1 MVRLQLLRRLRRHI
15 GRRAGAE
22 MTRYEAEATNGYG
35 GGRTT
40 RIDWSQL
47 LVPIVAAALVLA
59 LGLALVA
66 FTSEPVSNLV
76 PPTATSGTF

>member
-1 MVRLQLLRRLRRHI
+1 
-15 GRRAGAE
+15 

-40 RIDWSQL
+40 RTDWSQL

-66 FTSEPVSNLV
+66 FTMRTGNDPLV
-76 PPTATSGTF
+76 PPAATSGTF

>member
-1 MVRLQLLRRLRRHI
+1 
-15 GRRAGAE
+15 

-40 RIDWSQL
+40 RTDWSQL

-59 LGLALVA
+59 LGLALVGL
-66 FTSEPVSNLV
+66 TSEPEASIG
-76 PPTATSGTF
+76 PPPATAGTF

>member
-1 MVRLQLLRRLRRHI
+1 
-15 GRRAGAE
+15 
-22 MTRYEAEATNGYG
+22 MTSYEAKATNGYG
-35 GGRTT
+35 GGRTS

-66 FTSEPVSNLV
+66 FTTESENPLV

>member
-1 MVRLQLLRRLRRHI
+1 
-15 GRRAGAE
+15 
-22 MTRYEAEATNGYG
+22 MTSYEAEATNGYG

-40 RIDWSQL
+40 RVDWSQL

-66 FTSEPVSNLV
+66 FTSEPESTIG
-76 PPTATSGTF
+76 PPPATAGSF

>member
-1 MVRLQLLRRLRRHI
+1 
-15 GRRAGAE
+15 
-22 MTRYEAEATNGYG
+22 MTRYEAEATSGYG

-40 RIDWSQL
+40 RTDWSQL

-66 FTSEPVSNLV
+66 FTSQPEGSLV
-76 PPTATSGTF
+76 PPAATSGTF

>member
-1 MVRLQLLRRLRRHI
+1 
-15 GRRAGAE
+15 
-22 MTRYEAEATNGYG
+22 MTRFEAEATNGYG

-40 RIDWSQL
+40 RTDWSQL

-66 FTSEPVSNLV
+66 FTSEPDDPLL
-76 PPTATSGTF
+76 PPAATSGTF